1 MEEIIVENLKDKGME
16 QTPILTED
24 FRQGL
29 SRIFSVPTA
38 RQMESVFEF
47 AIGSIAASGGREG
60 WSEGVADGLCRQVT
74 KLLEAEVIQ
83 SYWGRQ
89 PSPLVSEIIFNANK
103 EWGIRE
109 SIKDIIL
116 NQDSVDFD
124 LLAEALIDYE
134 GDLYDWTVTAYDERL
149 EAAEPIIE
157 NGEE

>member
-1 MEEIIVENLKDKGME
+1 MEEIQETRTV
-16 QTPILTED
+16 ILTED
-24 FRQGL
+24 FKNGL

-60 WSEGVADGLCRQVT
+60 WNEGVADGLCRQVT

-83 SYWGRQ
+83 SNWGRQ

-103 EWGIRE
+103 EWGIRQ

-124 LLAEALIDYE
+124 LLLEALIDYE
-134 GDLYDWTVTAYDERL
+134 GDLFDWTATAYDERL
-149 EAAEPIIE
+149 DE
-157 NGEE
+157 NEKALPL